1 MSERN
6 REHLFSPS
14 FLQSVEDAAKAG
26 DPHAQLRLGDAHY
39 FGDGVLKDD
48 RDAVIWYRKAAGA
61 GHAKA
66 QAAAEHLAP
75 S

>member
-14 FLQSVEDAAKAG
+14 SLQSVEDAAKAG

-39 FGDGVLKDD
+39 FGDGVPKDD
-48 RDAVIWYRKAAGA
+48 RDAVIWYRKAAEQGNST
-61 GHAKA
+61 A
-66 QAAAEHLAP
+66 QNY
-75 S
+75 STG